1 MALILNLDWKHFQSS
16 LIFYS
21 TFRRERRRNVFGTK
35 KKNKTVHMKTGRKD
49 MQALHTHSQKHW
61 FTCMHADKLVGG
73 CSSPF
78 AVICTQSK
86 LIPRNAGVWSAALNS
101 SLNDRETRCSFD
113 ISFFLQ
119 LLLATISYC
128 RAIKNKQATVAISTN
143 QSTFKRFSKPEL
155 HRSSEDNKEW
165 FDVFFFY
172 VQSRSPTELHFNLDS
187 SRAQRD
193 LVAQLEAKNR

>member
-1 MALILNLDWKHFQSS
+1 MRRLCNGVDSKSRLKTFSKQ

-21 TFRRERRRNVFGTK
+21 TFRWERRRTVLWT
-35 KKNKTVHMKTGRKD
+35 KKNKKKYTWKQRKD

-128 RAIKNKQATVAISTN
+128 RAIKNKQATAAISTN

-155 HRSSEDNKEW
+155 HRSSEDNKGW
-165 FDVFFFY
+165 FDVFLCAVPQPDGASF
-172 VQSRSPTELHFNLDS
+172 QSGFQQS
-187 SRAQRD
+187 
-193 LVAQLEAKNR
+193 AKRPGGATGG